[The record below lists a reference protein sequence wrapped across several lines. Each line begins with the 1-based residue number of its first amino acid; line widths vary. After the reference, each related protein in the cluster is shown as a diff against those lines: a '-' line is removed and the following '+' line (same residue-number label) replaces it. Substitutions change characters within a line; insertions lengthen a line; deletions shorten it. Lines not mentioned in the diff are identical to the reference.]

1 MRRFGQL
8 LIELGAAVGVLDA
21 IAMATHLGLTGV
33 PWLVNWGAVEWFQE
47 AIALATF
54 DAMDTA

>member
-8 LIELGAAVGVLDA
+8 LIGLGAAVGVLDA

-33 PWLVNWGAVEWFQE
+33 P
-47 AIALATF
+47 
-54 DAMDTA
+54 